1 MLMLE
6 MMRNSESGGIRIN
19 IIQALDHKEV
29 VAIMVEEEDHP
40 PFLAQVAVASL
51 VHDYAMEQLRPA
63 SADPKR
69 RAFVG
74 LLGLIIVQLRLNS
87 A

>member
-1 MLMLE
+1 
-6 MMRNSESGGIRIN
+6 
-19 IIQALDHKEV
+19 
-29 VAIMVEEEDHP
+29 MVEEEEHP

-51 VHDYAMEQLRPA
+51 VHNYAMEQLRPA

-69 RAFVG
+69 QAFVG